1 MSTLSQTCFRGVA
14 LAVVAAILLTQS
26 SCNLSF
32 EQDPAETV
40 TVEITGVNDEEVR
53 DEIRETLQ
61 GMAEVSSHV
70 MTSSSSGDKMT
81 VKLSPVGDVKAFS
94 RKINFG
100 EVTEVDGRTIKVEFV
115 K

>member
-1 MSTLSQTCFRGVA
+1 MYVQSQTCFRSAA
-14 LAVVAAILLTQS
+14 LAVVAAVLLTQS

-61 GMAEVSSHV
+61 GMAEGSSHV

-81 VKLSPVGDVKAFS
+81 VKISPVGDVEAFS

-100 EVTEVDGRTIKVEFV
+100 EVTEVDGRTIKVQFV
-115 K
+115 E